1 MRACSRAFVCMWVGV
16 GAGLRILA
24 PAERGCV
31 RVCVC
36 VCVCARARA
45 LVLERGLL
53 CEIGVCLPVPVCL
66 RIRSADDDRKG
77 LSGGLET
84 VIALAL

>member
-1 MRACSRAFVCMWVGV
+1 MCVRA
-16 GAGLRILA
+16 
-24 PAERGCV
+24 CV

-36 VCVCARARA
+36 VCV
-45 LVLERGLL
+45 LVLERGLV
-53 CEIGVCLPVPVCL
+53 CEIGVRLPVPVSL

-84 VIALAL
+84 VIALAH